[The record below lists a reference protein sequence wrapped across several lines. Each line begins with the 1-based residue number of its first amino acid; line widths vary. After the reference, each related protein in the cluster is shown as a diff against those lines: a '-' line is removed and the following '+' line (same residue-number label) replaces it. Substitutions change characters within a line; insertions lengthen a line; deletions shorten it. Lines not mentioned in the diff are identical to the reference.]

1 MQLSDLM
8 MNGHLMMSR
17 FDGNETWSEPVKLVE
32 LNEDFCLKDYRV
44 AYDGTSAFIVAR
56 RSISSVQYENV
67 GIMVDGNNTVTKQ
80 TMDDIVGAVGNE
92 MCVRIKSFGID
103 GKEKKGINSSLI
115 MSGSNINEFVIVPD
129 MEAKSLNN
137 VALLWREQV
146 LENDTV
152 RMCIRA
158 SRLVPNQ
165 DGSFHLGTPV
175 TACFASG
182 AQPRRQLPSGYTCHR
197 CADGGERHHPQV
209 RWLHDQGED

>member
-80 TMDDIVGAVGNE
+80 TMDDIVGAVGLHRVGDYNLVSWMTIADSTKNE

-103 GKEKKGINSSLI
+103 GKEKKGINSS
-115 MSGSNINEFVIVPD
+115 
-129 MEAKSLNN
+129 
-137 VALLWREQV
+137 
-146 LENDTV
+146 
-152 RMCIRA
+152 
-158 SRLVPNQ
+158 
-165 DGSFHLGTPV
+165 
-175 TACFASG
+175 
-182 AQPRRQLPSGYTCHR
+182 RR
-197 CADGGERHHPQV
+197 
-209 RWLHDQGED
+209 